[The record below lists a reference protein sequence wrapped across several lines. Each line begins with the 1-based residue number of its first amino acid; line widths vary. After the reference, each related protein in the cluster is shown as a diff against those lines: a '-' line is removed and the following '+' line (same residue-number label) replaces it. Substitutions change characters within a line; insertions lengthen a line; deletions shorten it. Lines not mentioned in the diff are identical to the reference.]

1 MGDKGELIVGGTDDA
16 RRDVLMGFGF
26 GFVAAEAAV
35 ATALVAIPVVI
46 AAAAREGPFLRRVV
60 RFVVVE
66 GD

>member
-1 MGDKGELIVGGTDDA
+1 MGGTDDA

-26 GFVAAEAAV
+26 GFVAAAAAV
-35 ATALVAIPVVI
+35 ATAPVAIPVVI
-46 AAAAREGPFLRRVV
+46 TAAAAAREGPFSWRVV